1 MLLYPNGF
9 RTSAGGAIMHT
20 NDSSFSIAS
29 LSAQERVITG
39 IIAALLGVFMLY
51 GVAFAHSDILHN
63 AAHDTRHAITVP
75 CH

>member
-1 MLLYPNGF
+1 ML
-9 RTSAGGAIMHT
+9 TSK
-20 NDSSFSIAS
+20 SEFPIAS
-29 LSAQERVITG
+29 LSAQERMAAGVVT
-39 IIAALLGVFMLY
+39 ALLGVFMLY

>member
-1 MLLYPNGF
+1 ML
-9 RTSAGGAIMHT
+9 T
-20 NDSSFSIAS
+20 NESNFSIAS
-29 LSAQERVITG
+29 LSAQERMATGVITL
-39 IIAALLGVFMLY
+39 LLGVFMLY

>member
-1 MLLYPNGF
+1 ML
-9 RTSAGGAIMHT
+9 T
-20 NDSSFSIAS
+20 NESSFSIAS
-29 LSAQERVITG
+29 LSAQERMATG
-39 IIAALLGVFMLY
+39 VVTLLLGVFMLY

>member
-1 MLLYPNGF
+1 ML
-9 RTSAGGAIMHT
+9 T
-20 NDSSFSIAS
+20 NESNFSLAS
-29 LSAQERVITG
+29 LSAQDRMATG
-39 IIAALLGVFMLY
+39 VVALLLGVFMLY

>member
-1 MLLYPNGF
+1 M
-9 RTSAGGAIMHT
+9 ST
-20 NDSSFSIAS
+20 NKIVQDNIVQESGFSIAD
-29 LSAQERVITG
+29 LSAQERIGTG
-39 IIAALLGVFMLY
+39 IIAALFRTFMLY

>member
-1 MLLYPNGF
+1 ML
-9 RTSAGGAIMHT
+9 T
-20 NDSSFSIAS
+20 NESSFSIAS
-29 LSAQERVITG
+29 ISAQKRMATG
-39 IIAALLGVFMLY
+39 VVTLLLGVFMLY

>member
-1 MLLYPNGF
+1 ML
-9 RTSAGGAIMHT
+9 T
-20 NDSSFSIAS
+20 NESSFSIAS
-29 LSAQERVITG
+29 ISAQERMATG
-39 IIAALLGVFMLY
+39 VVTLLLGVFMLY

>member
-1 MLLYPNGF
+1 ML
-9 RTSAGGAIMHT
+9 TT
-20 NDSSFSIAS
+20 DSDFSIAS
-29 LSAQERVITG
+29 FSAQDRMATG
-39 IIAALLGVFMLY
+39 VVTLLLGVFMLY

>member
-1 MLLYPNGF
+1 ML
-9 RTSAGGAIMHT
+9 T
-20 NDSSFSIAS
+20 NESQFSITS
-29 LSAQERVITG
+29 LSAQERAATG
-39 IIAALLGVFMLY
+39 VVSALLGVFMLY

>member
-1 MLLYPNGF
+1 ML
-9 RTSAGGAIMHT
+9 TT
-20 NDSSFSIAS
+20 DSNISIAS
-29 LSAQERVITG
+29 LSMQERMAAGVVT
-39 IIAALLGVFMLY
+39 ALLGVFMLY